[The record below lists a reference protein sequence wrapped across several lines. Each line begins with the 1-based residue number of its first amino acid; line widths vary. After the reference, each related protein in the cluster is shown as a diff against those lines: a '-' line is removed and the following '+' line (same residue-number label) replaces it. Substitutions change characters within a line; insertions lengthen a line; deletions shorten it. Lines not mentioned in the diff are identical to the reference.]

1 MKQLSAIGVAVEVN
15 EVDTTSA
22 ASNFVQGVLQSRNFD
37 VLMYELTLGADP
49 DVYAYW
55 HSSQASATG
64 YNFANYSNQSS
75 DAALASARSRLE
87 PDLRTAKYAQFVQ
100 QWLNDAPAVALYQVS
115 SEYLVNT
122 NSYIVEPDGPL
133 PELSDIFTTAR
144 THSARSS
151 LNR

>member
-1 MKQLSAIGVAVEVN
+1 MS

-22 ASNFVQGVLQSRNFD
+22 ASNFVQGVLQPRNFD

-55 HSSQASATG
+55 HSSQVSATG

-122 NSYIVEPDGPL
+122 NSYIVEPDGSL
-133 PELSDIFTTAR
+133 PELSDRYAR
-144 THSARSS
+144 VSEWSVSPATVYKTP
-151 LNR
+151 